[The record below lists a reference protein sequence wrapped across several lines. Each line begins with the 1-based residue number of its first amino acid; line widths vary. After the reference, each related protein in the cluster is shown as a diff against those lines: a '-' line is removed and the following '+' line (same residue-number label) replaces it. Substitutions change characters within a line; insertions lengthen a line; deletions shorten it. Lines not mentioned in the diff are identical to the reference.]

1 MEFLD
6 EELNNTLIKHLE
18 SMRDNIDSYIATHY
32 RPPYVEHDIDLEE
45 YDEDNIFETTC
56 TSCPVQP
63 EGAFKAKEFSPAFRD
78 TSHISAT
85 PEIDDSLKRQSET
98 FSHMLL
104 RLIDEKNLKD
114 SEVYR
119 NANIDRRLFSKIRG
133 DEEYIPSKKTAICFC
148 MALQL
153 DIEQSKKLL
162 ETAGYALTTSSKF
175 DLIVMYLLENKE
187 YNVVFANIV
196 LESYGESC
204 LTR

>member
-1 MEFLD
+1 MEISD
-6 EELNNTLIKHLE
+6 KHLNITHE
-18 SMRDNIDSYIATHY
+18 KRLKSLRSGIDSYIAAHY
-32 RPPYVEHDIDLEE
+32 RSPYVEHDIDLEE
-45 YDEDNIFETTC
+45 CAEDDIFEHPC
-56 TSCPVQP
+56 TAAIQSK
-63 EGAFKAKEFSPAFRD
+63 GAFNRKTFSPAAPPFC
-78 TSHISAT
+78 TGQA
-85 PEIDDSLKRQSET
+85 IDDFLKQQSET

-104 RLIDEKNLKD
+104 RMIDEKNLKD

-153 DIEQSKKLL
+153 DIIQSKKLL
-162 ETAGYALTTSSKF
+162 EAAGYALSTSSKF

-187 YNVVFANIV
+187 YNVTFANIV
-196 LESYGESC
+196 LESYGEGS